1 LSYLAAAA
9 VAFGLT
15 FLGELPDKSLFASL
29 VLGTRYRPAYVWAGA
44 AAAFAVQMAIAVTAG
59 RLLSLLPHHLVDA
72 IVAVLFL
79 AGSAYLW
86 VTSFRPQHPEG
97 MDAARQGGPPAS
109 FLRIAGTS
117 FGVVFL
123 AEWGDITQLT
133 AANLA
138 DRSNPVAVFAG
149 ASRYG
154 SSRPWPSTWEPRA
167 STSSPWPGSAASPPP
182 SCSPSVSTQ
191 HSQPCPADR
200 DRTTRPPDLPSARH
214 PAQIPGLAKP
224 GSRSDACGWP

>member
-59 RLLSLLPHHLVDA
+59 RLLSLLQPHLVDG

-86 VTSFRPQHPEG
+86 RSSFRPQHPEG
-97 MDAARQGGPPAS
+97 ADAARQGSPPAS

-138 DRSNPVAVFAG
+138 ARYNPVAVFAG
-149 ASRYG
+149 AVLG
-154 SSRPWPSTWEPRA
+154 LWLV
-167 STSSPWPGSAASPPP
+167 AALAINLGAKS
-182 SCSPSVSTQ
+182 
-191 HSQPCPADR
+191 
-200 DRTTRPPDLPSARH
+200 LEL
-214 PAQIPGLAKP
+214 IPMAWVRRITATILLGLGIYTAVI
-224 GSRSDACGWP
+224 AVTGWLS

>member
-1 LSYLAAAA
+1 MSYLAAAA

-44 AAAFAVQMAIAVTAG
+44 AAAFAIQMAIAVTAG
-59 RLLSLLPHHLVDA
+59 RLLSLLPHHLVDG

-86 VTSFRPQHPEG
+86 RSSFRPQHPEG
-97 MDAARQGGPPAS
+97 ADAARQGSPPAS

-138 DRSNPVAVFAG
+138 ARYNPVAVFAG
-149 ASRYG
+149 AVLG
-154 SSRPWPSTWEPRA
+154 LWLV
-167 STSSPWPGSAASPPP
+167 AALAINLGAKS
-182 SCSPSVSTQ
+182 
-191 HSQPCPADR
+191 
-200 DRTTRPPDLPSARH
+200 LEL
-214 PAQIPGLAKP
+214 IPMAWVRRITATILLAL
-224 GSRSDACGWP
+224 GIYTAVIALTGWLS